1 MILDFKY
8 NERVTTHEI
17 FFLGYARRDYGHIN
31 CRFGTS
37 TFDRP
42 YTVCDRRP
50 QGESMTTP
58 SSRSRTKTL
67 AIGALSAATVLM
79 LATNSATAAPTP
91 APKVV
96 TTASCAPVDG
106 VTSSSIKFAI
116 IQSITGANAANFKG
130 FNEAVK
136 LRLDQ
141 ENAKGGIFG
150 RKLTSVVIDDGS
162 NGTTQ
167 VTAANKAVQ
176 DEKAFAVIQETTADT
191 MMTYLNTNN
200 IPTIGINNGATGLSQ
215 LNNFPA
221 TGPGS
226 IAYVSTASVARLKAA
241 GASKVATVT
250 FPVPAAINTA
260 NSFAAM
266 LPSAG
271 LTEVLRIADAP
282 FGAYDATST
291 ALKIK
296 TSGADA
302 AYLILLVDGG
312 VSVMTALKQQGISL
326 KVPYMAG
333 LSDPAVIKA
342 AGASL
347 NGVLGATYGT
357 TPATPVTMAARP
369 GVRTYVKGM
378 TAAGLNAYGASPPLG
393 YVSADT
399 FIKGLKLTGK
409 CPTRQGLITALR
421 SAKSFDGGG
430 MLPTTIDYKPTAM
443 FPYGK
448 PGLCTWFITAQDG
461 LVIAD
466 KAPTCGQLMEVATG
480 KIVG

>member
-1 MILDFKY
+1 MQQQ
-8 NERVTTHEI
+8 H
-17 FFLGYARRDYGHIN
+17 
-31 CRFGTS
+31 
-37 TFDRP
+37 
-42 YTVCDRRP
+42 
-50 QGESMTTP
+50 Q
-58 SSRSRTKTL
+58 
-67 AIGALSAATVLM
+67 SAPK
-79 LATNSATAAPTP
+79 ATA
-91 APKVV
+91 VIS
-96 TTASCAPVDG
+96 TASCASVDG

-116 IQSITGANAANFKG
+116 IQSETGANAANFKG

-150 RKLTSVVIDDGS
+150 RWLTSVLIDDAS
-162 NGTTQ
+162 NGTSQ
-167 VTAANKAVQ
+167 VTAAYKAVQ
-176 DEKAFAVIQETTADT
+176 DEKAFAIIQETTSDT

-200 IPTIGINNGATGLSQ
+200 IPVIGINNGAVGLSQ

-226 IAYVSTASVARLKAA
+226 IAYTSTTAPTRLKAA
-241 GASKVATVT
+241 GATKVATIA

-260 NSFAAM
+260 NSFAAS

-302 AYLILLVDGG
+302 AFLILLVDGG
-312 VSVMTALKQQGISL
+312 VSVMTALKQQGITL
-326 KVPYMAG
+326 KAPYMAG

-342 AGASL
+342 AGSSL
-347 NGVLGATYGT
+347 NGVIGATYGT

-393 YVSADT
+393 YVSADI

-409 CPTRQGLITALR
+409 CPTRQGLITAIR

-430 MLPTTIDYKPTAM
+430 MIPVPINYRPTAL
-443 FPYGK
+443 FPFGQ
-448 PGLCTWFITAQDG
+448 PVPCSWFITAQDG
-461 LVIAD
+461 QVIAD

-480 KIVG
+480 KIVS

>member
-1 MILDFKY
+1 M
-8 NERVTTHEI
+8 VTSLWRY
-17 FFLGYARRDYGHIN
+17 FPGYPHRDYGHIVFK
-31 CRFGTS
+31 FGTKLV
-37 TFDRP
+37 DRLHR
-42 YTVCDRRP
+42 VCGLRP
-50 QGESMTTP
+50 QGESMKTS
-58 SSRSRTKTL
+58 SSRSRSKTL
-67 AIGALSAATVLM
+67 AIGALSAATVVM
-79 LATNSATAAPTP
+79 LATNSATAAPKP
-91 APKVV
+91 APKV
-96 TTASCAPVDG
+96 TAATSTASCAPVDG

-116 IQSITGANAANFKG
+116 IQSLTGANAANFKG

-150 RKLTSVVIDDGS
+150 RKLTSVVLDDAS

-191 MMTYLNTNN
+191 MMGYLNTNN
-200 IPTIGINNGATGLSQ
+200 VPVIGINNGAAGLSQ
-215 LNNFPA
+215 INSFGA
-221 TGPGS
+221 GGPGS
-226 IAYVSTASVARLKAA
+226 IAYVQTSAPARLKAA
-241 GASKVATVT
+241 GASKVATIT

-260 NSFAAM
+260 NSFAAT
-266 LPSAG
+266 LAG
-271 LTEVLRIADAP
+271 TGITEVLRIADAP

-296 TSGADA
+296 NSGADA

-312 VSVMTALKQQGISL
+312 VSVMTALKQQGITL

-342 AGASL
+342 AGSSL

-421 SAKSFDGGG
+421 SGKSFDGGG
-430 MLPTTIDYKPTAM
+430 MLPVPVNYKATSL
-443 FPYGK
+443 FPYGE
-448 PGLCTWFITAQDG
+448 PGKCTWYITAQDG
-461 LVIAD
+461 QVVAD

-480 KIVG
+480 KLVG

>member
-1 MILDFKY
+1 MVTSLWKY
-8 NERVTTHEI
+8 
-17 FFLGYARRDYGHIN
+17 FPGYPHRDYGHIVFK
-31 CRFGTS
+31 FGTKLV
-37 TFDRP
+37 DRLHR
-42 YTVCDRRP
+42 VCGLRP
-50 QGESMTTP
+50 QGESMKTS
-58 SSRSRTKTL
+58 SSRSRSKTL
-67 AIGALSAATVLM
+67 AIGALSAATVVM
-79 LATNSATAAPTP
+79 LATNSATAAPKP
-91 APKVV
+91 APKV
-96 TTASCAPVDG
+96 TAATSTASCAPVDG

-116 IQSITGANAANFKG
+116 IQSLTGANAANFKG

-150 RKLTSVVIDDGS
+150 RKLTSVVLDDAS

-191 MMTYLNTNN
+191 MMGYLNTNN
-200 IPTIGINNGATGLSQ
+200 VPVIGINNGAAGLSQ
-215 LNNFPA
+215 INSFGA
-221 TGPGS
+221 GGPGS
-226 IAYVSTASVARLKAA
+226 IAYVQTSAPARLKAA
-241 GASKVATVT
+241 GASKVATIT

-260 NSFAAM
+260 NSFAAT
-266 LPSAG
+266 LAG
-271 LTEVLRIADAP
+271 TGITEVLRIADAP

-312 VSVMTALKQQGISL
+312 VSVMTALKQQGITL

-342 AGASL
+342 AGSSL

-421 SAKSFDGGG
+421 SGKSFDGGG
-430 MLPTTIDYKPTAM
+430 MLPVPVNYKATSL
-443 FPYGK
+443 FPYGE
-448 PGLCTWFITAQDG
+448 PGKCTWYITAQDG
-461 LVIAD
+461 QVVAD

-480 KIVG
+480 KLVG